1 MYFMYFFIFLEC
13 LGSDVRAF
21 FIKGAYHGDNPPPYF
36 FLSPHTT
43 IYAAQIIANIIAH
56 NPVVTA
62 VPISP
67 LSTILPVYNTKNS
80 SKSIAITKYAFMII
94 FLLPCL

>member
-1 MYFMYFFIFLEC
+1 MFGHFL
-13 LGSDVRAF
+13 S
-21 FIKGAYHGDNPPPYF
+21 KGVYIGDSPGDTPPYF

-56 NPVVTA
+56 NPVATA
-62 VPISP
+62 VPMSP

-94 FLLPCL
+94 FLSPCL